1 MTQLE
6 NQADVNKFY
15 TAAGELI
22 HDEGNGADIT
32 AEQVLTKAG
41 LDVSLA
47 EKANDESLD
56 AEIRSEMDA
65 GLALVGNDV
74 GTPIIAFEHEGSQI
88 GIFGPVISKVPDPEQ
103 SLEMWDAMVTISKM
117 DSFWELKR
125 TRTQDPNFDY

>member
-6 NQADVNKFY
+6 NQADVNEFY

-22 HDEGNGADIT
+22 HNGSRGADVT
-32 AEQVLTKAG
+32 AEEILANAG
-41 LDVSLA
+41 LDAGLA
-47 EKANDESLD
+47 EHATNETFDSI
-56 AEIRSEMDA
+56 IRNEMDA

-125 TRTQDPNFDY
+125 TRTEDPNFDY